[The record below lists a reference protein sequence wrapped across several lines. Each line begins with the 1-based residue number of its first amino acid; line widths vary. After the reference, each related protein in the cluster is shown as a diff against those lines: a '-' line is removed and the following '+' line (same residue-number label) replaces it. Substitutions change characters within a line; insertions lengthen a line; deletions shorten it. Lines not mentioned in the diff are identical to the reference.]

1 MTSIL
6 KYNIIPESISAN
18 DLKSLASTGTG
29 LQTLQGRNELWPL
42 ADSSNV
48 EISDETCGNSSV
60 SKSLVASNGGV
71 LHYVDQLFVPPGA
84 ICPDVIFAAEQRS
97 ESRISVYVSIQTERF
112 NEQYTHTHTHSTHII
127 LTTDTV
133 TIVEIED
140 FNISFEART
149 NLWVWHT
156 IMLRE
161 HCFGQM
167 MWIHHIRVIRLG
179 LRQ

>member
-97 ESRISVYVSIQTERF
+97 ESRISVYVSIQTERLT
-112 NEQYTHTHTHSTHII
+112 NNTHTHTQ
-127 LTTDTV
+127 
-133 TIVEIED
+133 
-140 FNISFEART
+140 
-149 NLWVWHT
+149 HT
-156 IMLRE
+156 
-161 HCFGQM
+161 
-167 MWIHHIRVIRLG
+167 
-179 LRQ
+179 